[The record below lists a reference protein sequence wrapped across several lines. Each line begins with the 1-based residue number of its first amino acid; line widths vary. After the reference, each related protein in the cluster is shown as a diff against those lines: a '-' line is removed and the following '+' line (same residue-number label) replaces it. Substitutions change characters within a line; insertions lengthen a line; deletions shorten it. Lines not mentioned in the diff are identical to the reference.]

1 MSMFNVNQNHPLIE
15 REQTFFLDR
24 KLISFHSYDRDI
36 KKWPNANNFE
46 IILPESLDN
55 VQSIRLDTISLPTNQ
70 YVFTNENQNKKLSF
84 SLEAYSSTQKVLSI
98 TIDDGT
104 YTATELA
111 LEIQTKMNSAVAKDI
126 NGPYDKFR
134 VKYNSSTNTMWFGN
148 IMQAFVLRFDIQEK
162 YDDICNGQKIVF
174 EQYTRWGL
182 PAYLGYK
189 KAIYTADVTPAS
201 WDPTGAKSQG
211 SDYGFDYEYP
221 TKWLDNTTTK
231 QNYFVDVNNLVPPF
245 FLTDEEK
252 KVWPEKNAV
261 CNIDIIGDDVI
272 YMEVDK
278 YNSMDEIAPYSENT
292 SNAYRND
299 YNGKINSV
307 LARIPYRSKCDFD
320 KNNDYCGKVNSAFS
334 KIPLI
339 NSHFNRIVDSKHDNL
354 MNVSFYEPPL
364 KKLRRL
370 KFKFRYHDGRLVNF
384 KCLPLS
390 FTLEFNML
398 RDEQLRSRN
407 VRISN
412 LYN

>member
-1 MSMFNVNQNHPLIE
+1 MFNVNQNHPLIP

-46 IILPESLDN
+46 IILPETLDN
-55 VQSIRLDTISLPTNQ
+55 VQSIRLDTISIPSNQ
-70 YVFTNENQNKKLSF
+70 YVFSNENQNTKLSF

-98 TIDDGT
+98 TIDNGT
-104 YTATELA
+104 YTAEELA

-126 NGPYDKFR
+126 NSSYDKFR
-134 VKYNSSTNTMWFGN
+134 VKYNTSTNTMWFGN
-148 IMQAFVLRFDIQEK
+148 TMQTFVLRFDIQET
-162 YDDICNGQKIVF
+162 YDGICNGQKLVF
-174 EQYTRWGL
+174 SQYARWGL

-189 KAIYTADVTPAS
+189 KAIYTADATPAG
-201 WDPTGAKSQG
+201 WDPTGAKAQG

-261 CNIDIIGDDVI
+261 CNIDIMGDDEI
-272 YMEVDK
+272 YMEIDK

-307 LARIPYRSKCDFD
+307 LARIPTKSKTDLD
-320 KNNDYCGKVNSAFS
+320 KTKNNDYCGKVNSAFS
-334 KIPLI
+334 KIPM
-339 NSHFNRIVDSKHDNL
+339 SFTHFNRIVDSKNNNL
-354 MNVSFYEPPL
+354 MNISFYEPPL

-370 KFKFRYHDGRLVNF
+370 KFKFRYHDGRLVDF
-384 KCLPLS
+384 KCIPLS
-390 FTLEFNML
+390 FTLEFSML
-398 RDEQLRSRN
+398 RDEQLRNRN
-407 VRISN
+407 VRISG

>member
-1 MSMFNVNQNHPLIE
+1 MFNVNQNHPLIE

-24 KLISFHSYDRDI
+24 KLVSFHSYDRDI

-55 VQSIRLDTISLPTNQ
+55 VQSIRLDTISLPSNQ
-70 YVFTNENQNKKLSF
+70 YVFSNENQNIKLSF

-98 TIDDGT
+98 TIADGT
-104 YTATELA
+104 YTAEELA
-111 LEIQTKMNSAVAKDI
+111 LEIQTKMNSEVAKDI
-126 NGPYDKFR
+126 SGPYDKFR
-134 VKYNSSTNTMWFGN
+134 VKYNSSTNTIWFGN
-148 IMQAFVLRFDIQEK
+148 IMQTFVLRFDIQEK
-162 YDDICNGQKIVF
+162 YDGICNGQKLVF
-174 EQYTRWGL
+174 DQYARWGL

-189 KAIYTADVTPAS
+189 KAIYTAAATPAR
-201 WDPTGAKSQG
+201 WEPTGAKADG

-231 QNYFVDVNNLVPPF
+231 DNYFVDINNLVAPS

-261 CNIDIIGDDVI
+261 CNLDIMGEDVI
-272 YMEVDK
+272 YMEIDK
-278 YNSMDEIAPYSENT
+278 YNSMDEIEPYSENT

-307 LARIPYRSKCDFD
+307 LARIPTRSVCDLG
-320 KNNDYCGKVNSAFS
+320 KNNDYYGKVNGAFS
-334 KIPLI
+334 KIPMT
-339 NSHFNRIVDSKHDNL
+339 STHFNRIVDSKHDNL

>member
-1 MSMFNVNQNHPLIE
+1 
-15 REQTFFLDR
+15 
-24 KLISFHSYDRDI
+24 
-36 KKWPNANNFE
+36 
-46 IILPESLDN
+46 
-55 VQSIRLDTISLPTNQ
+55 
-70 YVFTNENQNKKLSF
+70 
-84 SLEAYSSTQKVLSI
+84 
-98 TIDDGT
+98 
-104 YTATELA
+104 
-111 LEIQTKMNSAVAKDI
+111 
-126 NGPYDKFR
+126 
-134 VKYNSSTNTMWFGN
+134 
-148 IMQAFVLRFDIQEK
+148 
-162 YDDICNGQKIVF
+162 
-174 EQYTRWGL
+174 
-182 PAYLGYK
+182 
-189 KAIYTADVTPAS
+189 
-201 WDPTGAKSQG
+201 
-211 SDYGFDYEYP
+211 
-221 TKWLDNTTTK
+221 LDNTTTK

-320 KNNDYCGKVNSAFS
+320 KNNDYNGKVNSAFS
-334 KIPLI
+334 KIPLL
-339 NSHFNRIVDSKHDNL
+339 NGHFNRIVDSKHDNL

>member
-1 MSMFNVNQNHPLIE
+1 MFNVNQNHPLIP

-55 VQSIRLDTISLPTNQ
+55 VQSIRLDTISIPNNQ
-70 YVFTNENQNKKLSF
+70 HVFSNENQNTKLSF
-84 SLEAYSSTQKVLSI
+84 SMEAYSSTQKVLTI

-104 YTATELA
+104 YTAEELA
-111 LEIQTKMNSAVAKDI
+111 IEIQTKMNRAVTEEI
-126 NGPYDKFR
+126 NGAYDNFR

-148 IMQAFVLRFDIQEK
+148 VHQTFVLRFDIQET
-162 YDDICNGQKIVF
+162 YDGICNGQKLVF
-174 EQYTRWGL
+174 NQYARWGL

-189 KAIYTADVTPAS
+189 KAIYTADMTPS
-201 WDPTGAKSQG
+201 GWDPATGAKAKG
-211 SDYGFDYEYP
+211 SEYGFDYEYP
-221 TKWLDNTTTK
+221 TKWLDNASN
-231 QNYFVDVNNLVPPF
+231 QNYFVDINNLVAPS

-261 CNIDIIGDDVI
+261 CNVDIMGDDAI
-272 YMEVDK
+272 YMEIDK

-307 LARIPYRSKCDFD
+307 LARIPTKSKSDLD
-320 KNNDYCGKVNSAFS
+320 KTKNNDYCGKVNSAFS
-334 KIPLI
+334 KIPI
-339 NSHFNRIVDSKHDNL
+339 GCTNSSRLVDSKHNNL

-370 KFKFRYHDGRLVNF
+370 KFKFRYHDGRLVDF

-390 FTLEFNML
+390 FTLEFSML

-407 VRISN
+407 VRVSG
-412 LYN
+412 LYY